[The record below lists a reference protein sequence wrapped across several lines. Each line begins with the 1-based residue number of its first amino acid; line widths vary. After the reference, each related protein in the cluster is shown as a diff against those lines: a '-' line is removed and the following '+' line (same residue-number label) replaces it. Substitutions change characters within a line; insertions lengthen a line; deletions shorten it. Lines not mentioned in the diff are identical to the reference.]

1 MTWHHFCLG
10 LDMSDTANF
19 SPSYLSNPTTSIL
32 GTYMN

>member
-1 MTWHHFCLG
+1 
-10 LDMSDTANF
+10 MSDTANF